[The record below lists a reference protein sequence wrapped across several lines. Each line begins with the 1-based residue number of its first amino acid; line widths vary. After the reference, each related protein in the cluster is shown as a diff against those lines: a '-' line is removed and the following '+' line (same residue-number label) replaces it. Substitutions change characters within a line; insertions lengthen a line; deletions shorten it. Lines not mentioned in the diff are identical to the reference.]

1 MRKLKKIIQFDWDK
15 ANSGKNWESH
25 KVSDEECEEAFFD
38 QNKKML
44 KDVVHSGDEERFI
57 LLAQTKA
64 NRILFIVFTTR
75 GEKIRVISARDLNK
89 KEKNLYEKSN

>member
-1 MRKLKKIIQFDWDK
+1 MKKLKKIIQFDWDK
-15 ANSGKNWESH
+15 ANSGKNWKSH

-44 KDVVHSGDEERFI
+44 KDAIHSGDEERFI

-64 NRILFIVFTTR
+64 IRILFIVFTTR

>member
-1 MRKLKKIIQFDWDK
+1 MKKLKKIIQFDWDK